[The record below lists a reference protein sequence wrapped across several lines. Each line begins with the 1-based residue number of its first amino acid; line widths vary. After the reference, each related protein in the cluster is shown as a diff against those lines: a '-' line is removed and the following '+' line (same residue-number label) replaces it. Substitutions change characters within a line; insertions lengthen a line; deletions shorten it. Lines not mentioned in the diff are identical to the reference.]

1 MTEIT
6 TGRKVFALLTLLAV
20 AAGAAWLT
28 AGEGMWTFDN
38 PPTTLLKDKYGFEL
52 TPGWLEHVRLSS
64 VRFND
69 GGSGS
74 FVSATGLVLTNHH
87 VALGQLQKVSTAE
100 KNYVV
105 SGFLARTPADEIKC
119 PDLEL
124 NVLMAMENVTDRVAA
139 ALKPGMGLAEA
150 NEARKAAIAGIEK
163 AGLEATGLRSDVVT
177 LYEGG
182 EYWLY
187 QYKKYT
193 DVRLVFAPE
202 QTIAYFGGDPDNFTF
217 PRYNLDMAL
226 FRVYENDKPVSPKH
240 FLKWDPKGSGDGD
253 LVFVSGH
260 PGKTSRL
267 NTLAELEFQRDLA
280 YPQRLDMMKKM
291 VAAARVYAAQGP
303 EQARQA
309 MNIIYGIENALKATT
324 GEYQGLTNPELLAK
338 KAREEAEFRKLV
350 DSKPEWKQAYGGAWE
365 ELAQV
370 QKLLRERFN
379 EITYRNLPR
388 SRLLQTALGIVQMAA
403 ETAKPDSQRLDGY
416 HDAQLE
422 SLKFRLF
429 SPAPVYPG
437 MEEVLLVFQMKQSLA
452 KLGEKDPFMAA
463 MLDGKAPEAQAKA
476 LVSGTKLADPAFRMA
491 LFKGGAKAVAEC
503 SDPMIVL
510 ARKVDPI
517 LREIQKW
524 REDHVESVQTSAGE
538 KIGKARFAVYG
549 KNAYPDATFTLRLS
563 YGVVRG
569 YPMNGTEAPSKTTF
583 YGLYER
589 SAAFDDKPPFRLP
602 ARYAE
607 TRGKLDLATPF
618 NFVCTADIIGGNS
631 GSPVIDRDGKLVGLV
646 FDGNIE
652 SLVGRFVFDETSNR
666 CVSVHTA
673 GMTEALKKVY
683 GADELLKELLGQ

>member
-1 MTEIT
+1 M
-6 TGRKVFALLTLLAV
+6 TLLAI

-52 TPGWLEHVRLSS
+52 TPAWLEHVRLSS

-105 SGFLARTPADEIKC
+105 TGFLARNPAEEIKC

-124 NVLMAMENVTDRVAA
+124 NVLMSMENVTDRVAA
-139 ALKPGMGLAEA
+139 AVKPGMGLSEA

-163 AGLEATGLRSDVVT
+163 AGLEATGLRSDVVI

-226 FRVYENDKPVSPKH
+226 FRVYENDKPLSPKH

-260 PGKTSRL
+260 PGRTSRL

-280 YPQRLDMMKKM
+280 YPQRLDMMNKM

-324 GEYQGLTNPELLAK
+324 GEYQGLINPELLAK

-350 DSKPEWKQAYGGAWE
+350 DSNPEWKQAYAGAWE

-370 QKLLRERFN
+370 QKLLRQRFN
-379 EITYRNLPR
+379 EITYRTLPR
-388 SRLLQTALGIVQMAA
+388 SRLLQTALSLVQMVA

-437 MEEVLLVFQMKQSLA
+437 MEEVLMAFQMKLSLS
-452 KLGEKDPFMAA
+452 KLGEKDAFMAA
-463 MLDGKAPEAQAKA
+463 MLDGKTPEAQAKA
-476 LVSGTKLADPAFRMA
+476 LVSGTKLADPAFRME
-491 LFKGGAKAVAEC
+491 LFKGGAKAVAE
-503 SDPMIVL
+503 STDPLIVL
-510 ARKVDPI
+510 ARKVDPL

-524 REDHVESVQTSAGE
+524 KEDHVESVETSAGE

-563 YGVVRG
+563 YGVVQG
-569 YPMNGTEAPSKTTF
+569 YAMNGTQAPSKTTF

-589 SAAFDDKPPFRLP
+589 SAAFDNKTPFRLP
-602 ARYAE
+602 ERYAE
-607 TRGKLDLATPF
+607 ALGKLDLATPF

-631 GSPVIDRDGKLVGLV
+631 GSPVISGDGNLVGLV

-652 SLVGRFVFDETSNR
+652 SLVGRFVFDETANR

-683 GADELLKELLGQ
+683 EAGELLRELLGQ